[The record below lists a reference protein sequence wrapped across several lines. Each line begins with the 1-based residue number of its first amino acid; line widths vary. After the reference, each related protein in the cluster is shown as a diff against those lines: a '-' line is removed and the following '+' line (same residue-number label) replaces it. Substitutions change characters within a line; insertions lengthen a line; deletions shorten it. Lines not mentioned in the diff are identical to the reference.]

1 MKTWRRRFKDLEWQ
15 KNLIWPL
22 SNHVLDAWNQTWI
35 YPLVSDAE
43 PKYLVAVQPIPVND
57 VKKHCTGTPTTSCLV
72 STAVHAD
79 RMSHSVLTS
88 VHRKGEPG
96 EASSPGDRLCQPDGG
111 AAVLGKLPEDALRW
125 EHHERVSG
133 GWVRAVVLLFTSLI
147 HQHRL
152 QLSLLLLLSVNHL
165 HMLRDTLTLFS
176 ISFLLSPI
184 NPFPPPSQVGEAI
197 GKLEPGILCHSG
209 RLIKS

>member
-1 MKTWRRRFKDLEWQ
+1 MPEYQPESTFLFQTQNQSTWWLSSQSRSTMWRSTAQVL
-15 KNLIWPL
+15 WPL
-22 SNHVLDAWNQTWI
+22 
-35 YPLVSDAE
+35 P
-43 PKYLVAVQPIPVND
+43 
-57 VKKHCTGTPTTSCLV
+57 V
-72 STAVHAD
+72 STALHAD

-96 EASSPGDRLCQPDGG
+96 EASSPGDWLCQPDGG

-133 GWVRAVVLLFTSLI
+133 GWVRTVVLLFTSLI

-152 QLSLLLLLSVNHL
+152 QLSLLLLLSLNHL
-165 HMLRDTLTLFS
+165 HMLRDTPTL
-176 ISFLLSPI
+176 
-184 NPFPPPSQVGEAI
+184 PPPHTHTLKQVGEAF